1 MWKLL
6 EEELQKLR
14 EALLNL
20 PLSKGVEEVTPTSFF
35 FLIHEHINNFIS
47 VLPSKAAH

>member
-35 FLIHEHINNFIS
+35 LIHEHINNFIS